1 MNWAC
6 SKHAHWSVVAK
17 AVSYGQPIEARCR
30 HCDGNFELL
39 ELLSVRNGRC
49 PRCDTLIS
57 PEWTSVLLE
66 EAAEADRS
74 ERQFI
79 KALRR
84 LVGLPG
90 NMIVLPH
97 SVLALFWNEVGW
109 EQPLAQIPELLEEE
123 VRLERLE
130 FERWEG
136 LGSLA
141 SSTHR
146 PRGSEAHLWPSLRHK
161 GDR

>member
-1 MNWAC
+1 M
-6 SKHAHWSVVAK
+6 
-17 AVSYGQPIEARCR
+17 SYRQPIEARCR
-30 HCDGNFELL
+30 HCDGEFDLL
-39 ELLSVRNGRC
+39 ELLSLGNGRC

-57 PEWTSVLLE
+57 PEWNSVLLE

-109 EQPLAQIPELLEEE
+109 EQPLAKVPELLKEE

-130 FERWEG
+130 LERWEG

-141 SSTHR
+141 SSTRR
-146 PRGSEAHLWPSLRHK
+146 PRGLGAHLRTSLRHE
-161 GDR
+161 GDQ

>member
-1 MNWAC
+1 M
-6 SKHAHWSVVAK
+6 VAK
-17 AVSYGQPIEARCR
+17 AVSYGQPVEARCR
-30 HCDGNFELL
+30 HCDGEFDLF
-39 ELLSVRNGRC
+39 ELLSVRDGRC

-109 EQPLAQIPELLEEE
+109 EQPLAKQPKLLEEE

-130 FERWEG
+130 LERWEG
-136 LGSLA
+136 LGSMA

-146 PRGSEAHLWPSLRHK
+146 PGGLGAHLRPSLRHK

>member
-1 MNWAC
+1 
-6 SKHAHWSVVAK
+6 VVAK

-30 HCDGNFELL
+30 HCDGSFELH
-39 ELLSVRNGRC
+39 ELLSVGNGRC

-74 ERQFI
+74 ERQFV

-84 LVGLPG
+84 LVALPG

-109 EQPLAQIPELLEEE
+109 EQPLARVPELLEEE

-136 LGSLA
+136 LGALA

-146 PRGSEAHLWPSLRHK
+146 PWGLGAHLRPSFRHE

>member
-1 MNWAC
+1 M
-6 SKHAHWSVVAK
+6 
-17 AVSYGQPIEARCR
+17 SYGQPIEARCR
-30 HCDGNFELL
+30 HCDGEFDLL
-39 ELLSVRNGRC
+39 ELVSVRDGRC

-74 ERQFI
+74 EKQFI

-84 LVGLPG
+84 LVALPG

-109 EQPLAQIPELLEEE
+109 EQRLAELPELLEKE

-130 FERWEG
+130 LERWEA

-146 PRGSEAHLWPSLRHK
+146 PGGLGAHLPLSLWHK

>member
-1 MNWAC
+1 M
-6 SKHAHWSVVAK
+6 VAK
-17 AVSYGQPIEARCR
+17 AVSYGQPIGARCR
-30 HCDGNFELL
+30 HCDGEFDLL
-39 ELLSVRNGRC
+39 ELLSVRDGRC

-57 PEWTSVLLE
+57 PEWTAVLLE
-66 EAAEADRS
+66 EATEADRS

-84 LVGLPG
+84 LVALPG

-97 SVLALFWNEVGW
+97 SVLTLFWNEVGW
-109 EQPLAQIPELLEEE
+109 EQPLAELPELLEED

-130 FERWEG
+130 LGRWEG
-136 LGSLA
+136 LGSSA
-141 SSTHR
+141 STTHR
-146 PRGSEAHLWPSLRHK
+146 PGGLGTHLRPSLRHK